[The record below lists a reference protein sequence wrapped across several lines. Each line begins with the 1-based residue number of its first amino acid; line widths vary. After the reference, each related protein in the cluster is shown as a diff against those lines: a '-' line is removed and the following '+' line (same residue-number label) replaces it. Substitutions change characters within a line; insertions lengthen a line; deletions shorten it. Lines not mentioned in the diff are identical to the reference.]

1 MGKHNWEK
9 VKTVCSAWARLAH
22 VIGNFQARVL
32 LTIVYALVLLPFG
45 ICARLFADTLRTKQR
60 PTRWLGHPQQT
71 VDMPWA
77 HKQ

>member
-1 MGKHNWEK
+1 MGKNNGDK
-9 VKTVCSAWARLAH
+9 VKTVCAVWAGLAH
-22 VIGNFQARVL
+22 VIGNLQARVL

-60 PTRWLGHPQQT
+60 PTRWLGNPQQT
-71 VDMPWA
+71 VDLPWA